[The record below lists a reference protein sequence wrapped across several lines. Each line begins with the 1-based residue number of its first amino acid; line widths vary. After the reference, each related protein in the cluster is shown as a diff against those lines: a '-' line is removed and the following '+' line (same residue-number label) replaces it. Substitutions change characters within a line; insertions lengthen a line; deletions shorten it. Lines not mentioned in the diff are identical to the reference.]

1 MNGRLLALAGSML
14 AVVFGTGGCLGSIRD
29 TTTPRTS
36 TEMLLVSTAAERAI
50 GHFDNVEKELKG
62 KRVAIDDTRFK
73 AQDDKDGAYCVSSA
87 RNYVSEH
94 GGIIVPLAP
103 VKVKDAAGKETEVP
117 PERVLEIRD
126 GGLGLAD
133 KSWGI
138 GIPALPFPIYGT
150 NLVSVTPALYL
161 FFRQK
166 QEGWA
171 KFQFWIYDPRQDA
184 YVARSK
190 DLWGQTYYSKWW
202 FFGIGPFDFSNDIY
216 PDESALEAVGV
227 TK

>member
-1 MNGRLLALAGSML
+1 MVALVL
-14 AVVFGTGGCLGSIRD
+14 GTGGCLGSIRD

-50 GHFDNVEKELKG
+50 SHFDNVEAELKG
-62 KRVAIDDTRFK
+62 KRVAIDDSRFK
-73 AQDDKDGAYCVSSA
+73 AQDDKDGLYCVSAA

-103 VKVKDAAGKETEVP
+103 IKTKDAAGKETEIL

-133 KSWGI
+133 KSWGF
-138 GIPALPFPIYGT
+138 GIPALPFPVYGT
-150 NLVSVTPALYL
+150 NLTTVTPALYL
-161 FFRQK
+161 FFKQK

-190 DLWGQTYYSKWW
+190 DLWGKTYYSKWW
-202 FFGIGPFDFSNDIY
+202 ILAIGPFDQSNDIY
-216 PDESALEAVGV
+216 PDDSALEPA
-227 TK
+227 K